1 MFDQLAQVEKRYKEI
16 EQRLYDPAVVS
27 RVDEYQKLMKESS
40 ELAPLVQKYQEY
52 KAAKQQGEDALALL
66 DGGGLDKELRALA
79 EEELADSKAKVAACA
94 EELKLLLLPRDPN
107 DDRNVIME
115 IRGGAES
122 LHPVVVIALPQID
135 VLLHHPWIFRLHHM
149 GGGAVH
155 QSGLFAWEEDG
166 IQGIRVTGAEDVL
179 HGLACLLG
187 QGSHAAHQGG
197 FPTAG
202 AALQDVD
209 GGGLLRR
216 KKLVVERIESCGGVC
231 PQKILYRID
240 R

>member
-1 MFDQLAQVEKRYKEI
+1 
-16 EQRLYDPAVVS
+16 
-27 RVDEYQKLMKESS
+27 
-40 ELAPLVQKYQEY
+40 
-52 KAAKQQGEDALALL
+52 
-66 DGGGLDKELRALA
+66 
-79 EEELADSKAKVAACA
+79 
-94 EELKLLLLPRDPN
+94 
-107 DDRNVIME
+107 
-115 IRGGAES
+115 
-122 LHPVVVIALPQID
+122 
-135 VLLHHPWIFRLHHM
+135 M

-166 IQGIRVTGAEDVL
+166 IQGIWVTGAEDVL

-216 KKLVVERIESCGGVC
+216 QKLVVERIESCGGVC

>member
-1 MFDQLAQVEKRYKEI
+1 MKCRMFALSLA
-16 EQRLYDPAVVS
+16 LGA
-27 RVDEYQKLMKESS
+27 LLC
-40 ELAPLVQKYQEY
+40 LAPS
-52 KAAKQQGEDALALL
+52 AAALEPQPEAPAP
-66 DGGGLDKELRALA
+66 DTAAASQTDTPAAPA
-79 EEELADSKAKVAACA
+79 EEAAPDAA
-94 EELKLLLLPRDPN
+94 EPAGQALTEEVTQEVTVTVEVPILPEKPP
-107 DDRNVIME
+107 IQISYTTPEE
-115 IRGGAES
+115 IG
-122 LHPVVVIALPQID
+122 
-135 VLLHHPWIFRLHHM
+135 
-149 GGGAVH
+149 
-155 QSGLFAWEEDG
+155 FAWEEDG